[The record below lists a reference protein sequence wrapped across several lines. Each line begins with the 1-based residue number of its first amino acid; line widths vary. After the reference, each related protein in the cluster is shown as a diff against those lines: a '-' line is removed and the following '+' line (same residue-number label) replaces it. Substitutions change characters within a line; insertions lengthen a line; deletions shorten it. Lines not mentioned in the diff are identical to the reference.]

1 MESVDSKESKYD
13 KSGINKNTYNMLFPN
28 FYDIEK
34 EKIDKKD
41 EKNSLIIQL
50 IEVYTQLQQKE
61 IFTKL
66 VKKKFEEQ
74 YGIDFS
80 KIKYNKDIR
89 QYEYEIE
96 GKVYTFN
103 ELSNMTDIEE
113 FKKELQTDERYQK
126 CHKRTLELSLGIP
139 ESNIVTGYE
148 KAYSFK
154 ILHSVLEYKVKNK
167 FYIIDYTKNIV
178 MPKEHYVELTGFEEI
193 ERISDLEYINDL
205 LKIYDFPHLTD
216 KVYVTFQKE
225 LMRKLEKKGIFE
237 ENPIIKKEIQEI
249 KDRKIRKIKEYKKFE
264 DEQR

>member
-80 KIKYNKDIR
+80 KIKYNKDI
-89 QYEYEIE
+89 
-96 GKVYTFN
+96 
-103 ELSNMTDIEE
+103 
-113 FKKELQTDERYQK
+113 
-126 CHKRTLELSLGIP
+126 
-139 ESNIVTGYE
+139 
-148 KAYSFK
+148 
-154 ILHSVLEYKVKNK
+154 
-167 FYIIDYTKNIV
+167 
-178 MPKEHYVELTGFEEI
+178 
-193 ERISDLEYINDL
+193 
-205 LKIYDFPHLTD
+205 
-216 KVYVTFQKE
+216 
-225 LMRKLEKKGIFE
+225 
-237 ENPIIKKEIQEI
+237 
-249 KDRKIRKIKEYKKFE
+249 
-264 DEQR
+264 